1 MNIAKDKSFISL
13 KEAAKMS
20 GYSPDYVGQL
30 IRSGKITGKQIFSN
44 VAWVTTEDAI
54 LEYLQKEKKGRS
66 VSETAGSVR
75 VIDIIFSAEGLAWTY
90 AIVAWVAIG
99 IMGLF
104 VVFLISVFAIS
115 LDHTVN
121 QKYVQQAA
129 RESSQ

>member
-13 KEAAKMS
+13 KDAAKMS
-20 GYSPDYVGQL
+20 GYSADYVGQL
-30 IRSGKITGKQIFSN
+30 IRSGKITGKQVFSN

-54 LEYLQKEKKGRS
+54 LEYLQKERKGKLT
-66 VSETAGSVR
+66 SESGTSR

-90 AIVAWVAIG
+90 AIIAWVAIG
-99 IMGLF
+99 ILGLF

-121 QKYVQQAA
+121 QKYIQQAA
-129 RESSQ
+129 QQNSR

>member
-1 MNIAKDKSFISL
+1 MNLAKEKSFISL

-54 LEYLQKEKKGRS
+54 LEYLQKEKKGGLAP
-66 VSETAGSVR
+66 ENGSSR
-75 VIDIIFSAEGLAWTY
+75 VVDIIFSAEGLAWTY

-99 IMGLF
+99 ILGLF

-121 QKYVQQAA
+121 QKYIQQAA
-129 RESSQ
+129 LQNSR